1 MDAAINAR
9 NTPLLLLNEDQMR
22 ANIALMQTRLD
33 KASVVARPHV
43 KTAKSL
49 PVVAQMVA
57 ADANPRLTVSTL
69 REASQVMAAGYK
81 DILYAVGMVPQKLP
95 DLRALANQHGA
106 RVSVIL
112 DSCEMAQAFVQEQQ
126 KHQGHENALPDGS
139 GGIGL
144 DAFIELDV
152 DNHRA
157 GVQPDGEELM
167 AIGQI
172 LGASLLR
179 GVMTHAGGAYDCHS
193 LAELETMA
201 ERERSG
207 AVRAADVLRR
217 LGLDCPEVSI
227 GSTPTACTAR
237 SFSGVS
243 EVRVG
248 VYVFNDLVMSG
259 LGVCQQEDIAIS
271 VLATVIGH
279 QRRRNTLLIDAG
291 WMALSSDRGTSGH
304 RVDQG
309 LGLVVATGAAG
320 ANAAGVKSDDDLIVA
335 QANQEHGL
343 VVPRSG
349 AALDFRRYPIGSQLR
364 ILPVHAC
371 ATAAQFDGYL
381 VEAQGQPDRFW
392 PRFGGWNV

>member
-1 MDAAINAR
+1 
-9 NTPLLLLNEDQMR
+9 MR
-22 ANIALMQTRLD
+22 ANIALMQTRL
-33 KASVVARPHV
+33 ARACVVARPHV

-81 DILYAVGMVPQKLP
+81 DVLYAVGMVPQKLS
-95 DLRALANQHGA
+95 DLRALVNRHGA
-106 RVSVIL
+106 RISVIL
-112 DSCEMAQAFVQEQQ
+112 DSCEMAQAFVEEHNKHHHKQ
-126 KHQGHENALPDGS
+126 KNALPDS
-139 GGIGL
+139 ANGIGL
-144 DAFIELDV
+144 DAYIELDV

-157 GVQPDGEELM
+157 GVKPDSDELL
-167 AIGQI
+167 AIGGI
-172 LGASLLR
+172 LGSSLLR

-193 LAELETMA
+193 LSELEAMA

-207 AVRAADVLRR
+207 AVQAADVLRG

-227 GSTPTACTAR
+227 GSTPTACAAQ
-237 SFSGVS
+237 SFLGVS

-279 QRRRNTLLIDAG
+279 QPRRNTLLIDAG

-304 RVDQG
+304 RLDQG
-309 LGLVVATGAAG
+309 LGLVVSDGLATG
-320 ANAAGVKSDDDLIVA
+320 DDLVVA
-335 QANQEHGL
+335 QANQEHGM
-343 VVPRSG
+343 VVSRSG
-349 AALDFRRYPIGSQLR
+349 AALEFGRYPIGSQLR
-364 ILPVHAC
+364 VLPVHAC

-381 VEAQGQPDRFW
+381 VVAQGQSDRYW
-392 PRFGGWNV
+392 PRFGGWHV